1 MYRVTAACGCNI
13 GKVRRNNEDNF
24 YFDGCFLPQE
34 NTGLEIIKGYQGKL
48 GQPICFGVFDGM
60 GGEAC
65 GEEAAYLAAK
75 TMWEVNQAAVS
86 LPEALL
92 HVCMEA
98 NQRICQVSQKHGIG
112 VMGSTA
118 VLLGLWGEIA
128 YIANI
133 GDSRALLYR
142 KGVLQQISKDHTDQF
157 LLDLQGIKNRKPRL
171 TQHLGIEPEEMVIEP
186 YLTEVVIQ
194 PGDLFLLCT
203 DGLTDMIAVDEITHM
218 LQKNIDVMETVAA
231 LINRAMD
238 YGGRDNVTVMLCRVE
253 QE

>member
-92 HVCMEA
+92 HICMEA
-98 NQRICQVSQKHGIG
+98 NQ
-112 VMGSTA
+112 
-118 VLLGLWGEIA
+118 
-128 YIANI
+128 
-133 GDSRALLYR
+133 
-142 KGVLQQISKDHTDQF
+142 
-157 LLDLQGIKNRKPRL
+157 
-171 TQHLGIEPEEMVIEP
+171 
-186 YLTEVVIQ
+186 
-194 PGDLFLLCT
+194 
-203 DGLTDMIAVDEITHM
+203 
-218 LQKNIDVMETVAA
+218 
-231 LINRAMD
+231 
-238 YGGRDNVTVMLCRVE
+238 
-253 QE
+253 